1 MTSSRA
7 SGARG
12 GEERVLACDQCGTR
26 HEPGQPFCDTCGAV
40 LRWTPGSAAAT
51 GTATD
56 DAGTQA
62 ATAPSAEAEPDAD
75 RTPTEEL
82 PPVREDGPA
91 PRAGASA
98 PVPPY
103 AHAAGAGQPA
113 GRPADQDG
121 QPPGHGAGC
130 GFDAGPLP
138 AEAGTGADTGS
149 ATDRARALLVPVA
162 DPQGPQDPPP
172 SVAPVLP
179 GRPAPARPEVRTPG
193 EQELV
198 GGIACPWCGT
208 ANQPTRHF
216 CSRCAMRM
224 ARGPVNP
231 ARRPWW
237 RRLLDHRNREAPWAG
252 DRPRLR
258 RQLGRILRWVVGA
271 AVLALVVTGL
281 FHIGQA
287 VDAISDHVAKRAP
300 VTPDSYQAKRSYP
313 GHGPNLAFDPF
324 NNTWWGPGVTPG
336 EGEWLEARFDEPARL
351 LDIGITPGESTHA
364 DTLGKSSLPHR
375 IEARI
380 TTDDGKVTT
389 EDIVLDQGSG
399 FQHRPF
405 RFQNVTSVRFTVRS
419 VYSTAPKKQ
428 VAIAAIEFFGPSHG
442 GS

>member
-12 GEERVLACDQCGTR
+12 GEERALACDQCGTR
-26 HEPGQPFCDTCGAV
+26 HEPGAPFCDTCGAV
-40 LRWTPGSAAAT
+40 LRWTPGSAAASGTPAENT
-51 GTATD
+51 G
-56 DAGTQA
+56 
-62 ATAPSAEAEPDAD
+62 PSAGGAQPGGAQPDEADSD
-75 RTPTEEL
+75 TEEL
-82 PPVREDGPA
+82 PPVRQDGAAPA
-91 PRAGASA
+91 AAEPASPAA
-98 PVPPY
+98 PAY
-103 AHAAGAGQPA
+103 GA
-113 GRPADQDG
+113 GRPADRPAEQDG
-121 QPPGHGAGC
+121 QPAGHAAG
-130 GFDAGPLP
+130 GGPDAGPLP
-138 AEAGTGADTGS
+138 AETGGGADS
-149 ATDRARALLVPVA
+149 ATDRARALLIPVA
-162 DPQGPQDPPP
+162 DPQAPQDQPP

-179 GRPAPARPEVRTPG
+179 GRPAPARPEVRAPS
-193 EQELV
+193 EPELM

-216 CSRCAMRM
+216 CARCAMPM
-224 ARGPVNP
+224 ASGPVNP

-237 RRLLDHRNREAPWAG
+237 RRLRDHRNREAPWAG

-271 AVLALVVTGL
+271 AVVALVVTGL
-281 FHIGQA
+281 FHTGQA
-287 VDAISDHVAKRAP
+287 VDAIRDHFSKRAP
-300 VTPDSYQAKRSYP
+300 ITPDSYQAKRSYP

-389 EDIVLDQGSG
+389 QDIVLDQGSG

-419 VYSTAPKKQ
+419 VYSTAKKQ